1 MNDLGKLF
9 VISAPSGA
17 GKTSLCN
24 ELLKT
29 YDNLE
34 YSISYTTRESRA
46 DEVDGKDYF
55 FVSEKV
61 FRKMIENDEFIEW
74 AEVHGN
80 FYGTPKKFIE
90 DKLKSGVNILL
101 DIDPQGARQL
111 RKRLNFGIYVFV
123 IAPSIKELE
132 ERLRKRRSESE
143 EKLRLR
149 LENAR
154 KEVQFYKDYDY
165 IIINKNFEKAFN
177 ELNAIYIAEHLRSK
191 DVKKIE
197 DIMNLEV

>member
-1 MNDLGKLF
+1 MNNLGKLF

-34 YSISYTTRESRA
+34 YSISVTTREPRT
-46 DEVDGKDYF
+46 DEVEGKDYF
-55 FVSEKV
+55 FVDEV
-61 FRKMIENDEFIEW
+61 TFRNMIQNDEFLEW

-80 FYGTPKKFIE
+80 LYGTPKKFINE
-90 DKLKSGVNILL
+90 KLESGVNILL

-111 RKRLNFGIYVFV
+111 KSKLNFGVYIF
-123 IAPSIKELE
+123 IIPPSLKDLE
-132 ERLRKRRSESE
+132 ERLRNRRTESE

-149 LENAR
+149 LENAKR
-154 KEVQFYKDYDY
+154 EVRYYKDYDY
-165 IIINKNFEKAFN
+165 IIVNKNFKKAFN

-191 DVKKIE
+191 DVEKIE

>member
-29 YDNLE
+29 YGNLE
-34 YSISYTTRESRA
+34 YSISYTTREPRA

>member
-34 YSISYTTRESRA
+34 YSISYTTREPRA

-197 DIMNLEV
+197 DIVNLEV

>member
-1 MNDLGKLF
+1 MNNLGKLF

-34 YSISYTTRESRA
+34 YSISVTTRKPRA
-46 DEVDGKDYF
+46 DEIEGKDYF
-55 FVSEKV
+55 FVDEDTFK
-61 FRKMIENDEFIEW
+61 KMIQDDEFLEW

-80 FYGTPKKFIE
+80 LYGTPKKFINE
-90 DKLKSGVNILL
+90 KLESGVNILL

-111 RKRLNFGIYVFV
+111 KSKLHFGVYVFI
-123 IAPSIKELE
+123 IAPSLKDLE
-132 ERLRKRRSESE
+132 ERLRNRRTESE

-149 LENAR
+149 LENAK
-154 KEVQFYKDYDY
+154 KEVRYYKDYDY
-165 IIINKNFEKAFN
+165 IIINKNFKKAFN

>member
-29 YDNLE
+29 YGNLE
-34 YSISYTTRESRA
+34 YSISYTTREPRA
-46 DEVDGKDYF
+46 DEVEGKDYF

>member
-197 DIMNLEV
+197 DIVNLEV

>member
-29 YDNLE
+29 YGNLE
-34 YSISYTTRESRA
+34 YSISYTTREPRA

-197 DIMNLEV
+197 DIVNLEV

>member
-1 MNDLGKLF
+1 MNNLGKLF

-34 YSISYTTRESRA
+34 YSISVTTREPRA
-46 DEVDGKDYF
+46 DEVEGKDYF
-55 FVSEKV
+55 FVDEV
-61 FRKMIENDEFIEW
+61 TFRNMIQNDEFLEW

-80 FYGTPKKFIE
+80 LYGTPKKFINE
-90 DKLKSGVNILL
+90 KLESGVNILL

-111 RKRLNFGIYVFV
+111 RRKLNFGVYVFI
-123 IAPSIKELE
+123 IAPSLKVLE
-132 ERLRKRRSESE
+132 ERLRNRRTESE

-149 LENAR
+149 LENAKR
-154 KEVQFYKDYDY
+154 EVRYYKDYDY
-165 IIINKNFEKAFN
+165 IIINKNFKKAFN

>member
-1 MNDLGKLF
+1 
-9 VISAPSGA
+9 
-17 GKTSLCN
+17 
-24 ELLKT
+24 
-29 YDNLE
+29 
-34 YSISYTTRESRA
+34 
-46 DEVDGKDYF
+46 
-55 FVSEKV
+55 VSEKV

>member
-34 YSISYTTRESRA
+34 YSISVTTRKPRA
-46 DEVDGKDYF
+46 DEIEGKDYF
-55 FVSEKV
+55 FVDEV
-61 FRKMIENDEFIEW
+61 TFRKMIKNDEFLEW

-80 FYGTPKKFIE
+80 LYGTPKRFINE
-90 DKLKSGVNILL
+90 KLESGVNILL

-111 RKRLNFGIYVFV
+111 KSKLNFGIYVFI
-123 IAPSIKELE
+123 IAPSLKDLE
-132 ERLRKRRSESE
+132 TRLRNRRTESE

-149 LENAR
+149 LENAK
-154 KEVQFYKDYDY
+154 KEVRYYKDYDY
-165 IIINKNFEKAFN
+165 IIINKNFKKAFN

>member
-34 YSISYTTRESRA
+34 YSISVTTRKPRA
-46 DEVDGKDYF
+46 DEIEGKDYF
-55 FVSEKV
+55 FVNEDT
-61 FRKMIENDEFIEW
+61 FRKMIQDDEFLEW

-80 FYGTPKKFIE
+80 LYGTPKKFINE
-90 DKLKSGVNILL
+90 KLESGVNILL

-111 RKRLNFGIYVFV
+111 KSKLNFGIYVFI
-123 IAPSIKELE
+123 IAPSLKDLE
-132 ERLRKRRSESE
+132 ERLRNRRTESE

-149 LENAR
+149 LENAK
-154 KEVQFYKDYDY
+154 KEVRYYKDYDY
-165 IIINKNFEKAFN
+165 IIINKNFKKAFN

>member
-1 MNDLGKLF
+1 MNNLGKLF

-34 YSISYTTRESRA
+34 YSISVTTREPRT
-46 DEVDGKDYF
+46 DEVEGKDYF
-55 FVSEKV
+55 FVDEV
-61 FRKMIENDEFIEW
+61 TFRNMIQNDEFLEW

-80 FYGTPKKFIE
+80 LYGTPKKFINE
-90 DKLKSGVNILL
+90 KLESGVNILL

-111 RKRLNFGIYVFV
+111 KSKLNFGVYVFI
-123 IAPSIKELE
+123 IAPSLKVLE
-132 ERLRKRRSESE
+132 ERLRKRRTESE

-149 LENAR
+149 LENAKR
-154 KEVQFYKDYDY
+154 EVRYYKDYDY
-165 IIINKNFEKAFN
+165 IIINKNFKKAFN